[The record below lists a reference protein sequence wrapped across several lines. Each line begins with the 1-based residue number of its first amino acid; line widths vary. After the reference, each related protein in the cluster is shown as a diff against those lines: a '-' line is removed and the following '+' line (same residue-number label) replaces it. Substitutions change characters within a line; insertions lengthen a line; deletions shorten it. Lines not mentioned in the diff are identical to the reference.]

1 MHSWPGNVR
10 ELRNFVQR
18 AYIMADQDVIT
29 EVQIPLQV
37 AAAPTSGTAMVS
49 VPVGMSLA
57 EADRQLIFATLEQCA
72 GVKKHAA
79 EILGISLKTLYK
91 RLEDYAAKGELPE
104 WLRASRSGDAS
115 PPPAP

>member
-1 MHSWPGNVR
+1 MRSASSASVGLPRTASSTTTTVS
-10 ELRNFVQR
+10 
-18 AYIMADQDVIT
+18 
-29 EVQIPLQV
+29 
-37 AAAPTSGTAMVS
+37 APSTGTAVVS

-79 EILGISLKTLYK
+79 EILGISLKTLYN

-104 WLRASRSGDAS
+104 WLRASRGCDAS
-115 PPPAP
+115 PPAAS